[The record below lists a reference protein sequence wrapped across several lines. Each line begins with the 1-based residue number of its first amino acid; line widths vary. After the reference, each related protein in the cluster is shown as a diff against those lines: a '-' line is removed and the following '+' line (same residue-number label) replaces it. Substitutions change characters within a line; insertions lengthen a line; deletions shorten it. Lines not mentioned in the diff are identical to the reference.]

1 MLRAVEQGP
10 KKSKNQFKIE
20 KSNKTFGY
28 SVKFDVRKKK
38 GEHTMH
44 GFYRYVILWPRSDL
58 EKNLAHFGG

>member
-28 SVKFDVRKKK
+28 SVKFDVQKIKINWF
-38 GEHTMH
+38 H
-44 GFYRYVILWPRSDL
+44 GNVILLPR
-58 EKNLAHFGG
+58 G